1 MELSEKRRSTMK
13 NSGGGFNPDP
23 EKVKYNHG
31 TEVIKLS
38 ELLRTA
44 LKYMDAEDSDGA
56 TEKNGVGFSKDDGK
70 LAREIL
76 AKDKWDKEDMIDA
89 FEILKHYK
97 NTQLKDKWKDIALQ
111 YNKYTKEIK
120 NEEKNEILEE
130 IERSNWTPIEFE
142 NDIPITYAGW
152 NLGQPYKLR
161 IRESKDN
168 VTTLMQKITLRNYEN
183 QNIQAKIKRLKIQGN
198 DAVEFQ
204 GEVFGKNDFVNM
216 MVFPANC
223 NLFTECINALPI
235 DEEEYREPK
244 LYMENGFL
252 KFPSKYY
259 ARRNDSYQKMLKDAL
274 KIGNVDDKI
283 YQEAISLMA
292 KRPKQLTLHYAI
304 IGANVIN
311 IIGIEDYLN
320 TIDTIGDSDAG
331 KSFVIDTTLQIC
343 YGISNAKLQDDAM
356 SSGFRHHNIAGSTN
370 LPIHI
375 EEANM
380 DEKSLKRL
388 KSTGKN
394 VRGNTDKSL
403 TVYNVETTF
412 IFSRNSE
419 SKDIK
424 NVDPSEQKAIA
435 KRVHKFIF
443 VKNDVVSDNSEKI
456 IGSRFIQKIKEM
468 PGGILYEKLKSKPIR
483 EILGKYH
490 ELKSAET
497 KPEYII
503 SKLGAWIMDN
513 PDFVPTVTETKQPTI
528 LDEFYGK
535 ILDESH
541 RIKEMSEKT
550 VDGADKFKGNYED
563 SQLRTNLE
571 LQENTREFAISVTG
585 FNMIKKSF
593 NFSGSAENFA
603 ISYGFQ
609 YKNKRFVDAVQKAI
623 VGVIPEDA
631 VEVDAKDTQTT
642 KEQTTKEP
650 EPEETDEETDE
661 ETEEERDEARDLRN
675 LADGLID

>member
-1 MELSEKRRSTMK
+1 MK
-13 NSGGGFNPDP
+13 NSGRGGDNPDP
-23 EKVKYNHG
+23 EKVHVNHVRDVFKG
-31 TEVIKLS
+31 S
-38 ELLRTA
+38 ELLRST
-44 LKYMDAEDSDGA
+44 LNYMNAEDSDGA

-76 AKDKWDKEDMIDA
+76 AKDKWEKEDVRDA

-97 NTQLKDKWKDIALQ
+97 NTQIKDRWKDIALE
-111 YNKYTKEIK
+111 YNKYMKEIK

-130 IERSNWTPIEFE
+130 IERGNWTPIEFE
-142 NDIPITYAGW
+142 DYAPITYAGW
-152 NLGQPYKLR
+152 MDGQPYKLR
-161 IRESKDN
+161 IRETKDN
-168 VTTLMQKITLRNYEN
+168 ISTLMQKITLRNYEN

-204 GEVFGKNDFVNM
+204 GEVFGKNEFVNL

-223 NLFTECINALPI
+223 NVFTECVNALPI
-235 DEEEYREPK
+235 DEKEYREPK
-244 LYMENGFL
+244 MYMENGFI
-252 KFPSKYY
+252 KFPEKFY
-259 ARRNDSYQKMLKDAL
+259 ARRDDSYQKMLKDAL
-274 KIGNVDDKI
+274 KIGDVDPKI
-283 YQEAISLMA
+283 YQEAISLIA

-320 TIDTIGDSDAG
+320 TIDAIGDSDAG

-343 YGISNAKLQDDAM
+343 YGISNVKLQDDAM

-443 VKNDVVSDNSEKI
+443 LKDDVVSDNSEKI

-468 PGGILYEKLKSKPIR
+468 PGGMLYEKLKSKPIR
-483 EILGKYH
+483 EISQKYH

-513 PDFVPTVTETKQPTI
+513 PDFVPMVTEIKQPTI
-528 LDEFYGK
+528 LDEFFGK
-535 ILDESH
+535 IQDEWH
-541 RIKEMSEKT
+541 RIERMKDT
-550 VDGADKFKGNYED
+550 TPDGADKFKGNYED

-571 LQENTREFAISVTG
+571 LSENTREFAVSVTG

-593 NFSGSAENFA
+593 NYSGSAENFA
-603 ISYGFQ
+603 ISYGFE
-609 YKNKRFVDAVQKAI
+609 YKNKRFSDTVQKAI

-631 VEVDAKDTQTT
+631 VEAEANKDT
-642 KEQTTKEP
+642 QTTKEP
-650 EPEETDEETDE
+650 EPEETEEKK
-661 ETEEERDEARDLRN
+661 EERDLRK

>member
-1 MELSEKRRSTMK
+1 MK
-13 NSGGGFNPDP
+13 NSGRGGDNPDP
-23 EKVKYNHG
+23 EKVHVNHVK
-31 TEVIKLS
+31 EVFKAS
-38 ELLRTA
+38 ELLKTA
-44 LKYMDAEDSDGA
+44 LNYMNAEDSDGA
-56 TEKNGVGFSKDDGK
+56 TQKNGVGFNKDDGK

-76 AKDKWDKEDMIDA
+76 AKDKWEKEDVRDA

-97 NTQLKDKWKDIALQ
+97 NTQLKDKWKDIALE
-111 YNKYTKEIK
+111 YNKYMKEIK
-120 NEEKNEILEE
+120 SEEKNEVLEE
-130 IERSNWTPIEFE
+130 IERGNWTPIEFE

-152 NLGQPYKLR
+152 NEGQPYKLR

-183 QNIQAKIKRLKIQGN
+183 QNIQAKIKRLKIHGN

-204 GEVFGKNDFVNM
+204 GEVFGKNEFVNL

-223 NLFTECINALPI
+223 NVFTECVNALPI
-235 DEEEYREPK
+235 DEKEYREPK
-244 LYMENGFL
+244 MYMENGFI
-252 KFPSKYY
+252 KFPEKFY
-259 ARRNDSYQKMLKDAL
+259 ARRDDSYQKMLKDAL
-274 KIGNVDDKI
+274 KIGDVDPKI
-283 YQEAISLMA
+283 YQEAISLIA

-320 TIDTIGDSDAG
+320 TIDAIGDSDTG

-343 YGISNAKLQDDAM
+343 YGISNVKLQDDAM

-394 VRGNTDKSL
+394 VRGNSDKSL

-443 VKNDVVSDNSEKI
+443 LKDDVISDNSEKI

-468 PGGILYEKLKSKPIR
+468 PGGILYEKLKSKPIPD
-483 EILGKYH
+483 ILQKYH
-490 ELKSAET
+490 QLKSAER

-513 PDFVPTVTETKQPTI
+513 PDFVPLITEIKQPTI
-528 LDEFYGK
+528 LDEFFG
-535 ILDESH
+535 IMLDYWDRNETQNWEY
-541 RIKEMSEKT
+541 K
-550 VDGADKFKGNYED
+550 DGNRRYIGNYSD
-563 SQLRTNLE
+563 NIMRTNLR
-571 LQENTREFAISVTG
+571 LSENTREFAISVTG

-593 NFSGSAENFA
+593 NYSGSAENFA
-603 ISYGFQ
+603 ISYGFE
-609 YKNKRFVDAVQKAI
+609 YKNKRFGDAVQKAI
-623 VGVIPEDA
+623 VGVIPVD
-631 VEVDAKDTQTT
+631 VVKVDAKDTQTT
-642 KEQTTKEP
+642 KEP
-650 EPEETDEETDE
+650 EPEETEKEK
-661 ETEEERDEARDLRN
+661 EERDLRK